1 MSLLFH
7 GLNNS
12 DLRSLDLK
20 NVGDRQCVTVH
31 YYKLYS
37 DKGSICIWDK
47 NTISDCVVC
56 MTDFIAPGK

>member
-31 YYKLYS
+31 YYKLCS
-37 DKGSICIWDK
+37 DKGYGIKTPFLIVL
-47 NTISDCVVC
+47 CV
-56 MTDFIAPGK
+56 